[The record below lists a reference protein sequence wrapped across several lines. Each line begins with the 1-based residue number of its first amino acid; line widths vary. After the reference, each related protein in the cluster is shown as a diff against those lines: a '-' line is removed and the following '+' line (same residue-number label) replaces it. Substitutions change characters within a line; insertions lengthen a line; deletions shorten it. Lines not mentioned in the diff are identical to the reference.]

1 MTIPTTL
8 LDEALEAWEGARKG
22 IIEELKCV
30 PPQHLHYR
38 PESGARTVAEIVQHV
53 GDTSL
58 MWAGE
63 LSNPNGDFTRKSFNA
78 FIKEY
83 GTPLPERPTDKTGF
97 VRLLGSS
104 HAVGVKR
111 LKGVGEIALL
121 QTICRFDGQSW
132 TRMAWMQHGIA
143 HEEYHRGQL
152 AIYVRLLGF
161 TPALTKSIADHL

>member
-53 GDTSL
+53 VDTSL

-78 FIKEY
+78 FIKE
-83 GTPLPERPTDKTGF
+83 
-97 VRLLGSS
+97 
-104 HAVGVKR
+104 
-111 LKGVGEIALL
+111 
-121 QTICRFDGQSW
+121 
-132 TRMAWMQHGIA
+132 
-143 HEEYHRGQL
+143 
-152 AIYVRLLGF
+152 
-161 TPALTKSIADHL
+161 SIPSFLMCS

>member
-53 GDTSL
+53 VDTSL

-63 LSNPNGDFTRKSFNA
+63 ADA
-78 FIKEY
+78 QQAM
-83 GTPLPERPTDKTGF
+83 DQ
-97 VRLLGSS
+97 
-104 HAVGVKR
+104 AVKDGQT
-111 LKGVGEIALL
+111 LL
-121 QTICRFDGQSW
+121 QGRLFK
-132 TRMAWMQHGIA
+132 
-143 HEEYHRGQL
+143 QL
-152 AIYVRLLGF
+152 A
-161 TPALTKSIADHL
+161 